1 MPNDNFVTVACKLP
15 HGLQIKVGDKAVNL
29 RGTNTPDA
37 IGGYGFTLVDESFWK
52 EWLALYQNFQPVK
65 KGLIFAHPKGRPA
78 RDQAKEQAE
87 IKNGLEP
94 LDASQPIRGV
104 GPADKAGLPETD
116 AVADMEEA
124 A

>member
-15 HGLQIKVGDKAVNL
+15 NGLQIKVGDKAVNL

-37 IGGYGFTLVDESFWK
+37 IGGYGFTLVDEAFFK
-52 EWLALYQNFQPVK
+52 EWLSRHPTFTPVAR
-65 KGLIFAHPKGRPA
+65 GLIFAHPKGRPA

-87 IKNGLEP
+87 VKNGMEP

-104 GPADKAGLPETD
+104 GPADKTGAPD
-116 AVADMEEA
+116 ANASPDLDEA

>member
-1 MPNDNFVTVACKLP
+1 MPNENFVTVACKLP
-15 HGLQIKVGDKAVNL
+15 HGLQIKVGNRTVNL
-29 RGTNTPDA
+29 RGTNTSDA
-37 IGGYGFTLVDESFWK
+37 IGGYGFTLVDESFFNQ
-52 EWLALYQNFQPVK
+52 WLAIYKDFTPVV
-65 KGLIFAHPKGRPA
+65 KGLIFAHPKARPA
-78 RDQAKEQAE
+78 RDQAREQAN

-116 AVADMEEA
+116 AVMDKDEA